1 MLSVKDSA
9 KEGVKSLKKIF
20 AKEGWDLPDV
30 DLTDKQAMA
39 DYLKK
44 KAEPLHDEWRKEN
57 ARHNF
62 NRVYRKS
69 LWTGNQPVKFTFADW
84 KTDKQVDKK
93 QAAEIGNRAWTLAK
107 MIANGQ
113 NMNVYL
119 AGKPGT
125 GKTSLALAMVD
136 KIRNES
142 GKTALFVSTDA
153 LAELYSRRF
162 DDQATQNRLYELID
176 LMQGNRQLKIDP
188 VDVLVLDDFGTEGGM
203 RTDTKSQV
211 RVDMQKGL
219 FSVADARFGKFTTIV
234 TTNNKTSELQEM
246 YNEKLLS
253 RLITRN
259 PEHRLTFNGMV
270 DVRASMI

>member
-69 LWTGNQPVKFTFADW
+69 LWTGNQPVKFTFDDW
-84 KTDKQVDKK
+84 KVDKQADKK

-107 MIANGQ
+107 MIAGDQ
-113 NMNVYL
+113 SMNVYL
-119 AGKPGT
+119 AGNPGT

-162 DDQATQNRLYELID
+162 DDKQVQNRLYGLID
-176 LMQGNRQLKIDP
+176 LMQGNRQLKIEP

-219 FSVADARFGKFTTIV
+219 FSVADARYGKFTTIV
-234 TTNNKTSELQEM
+234 TTNNKTSELTEM